1 MSRSVW
7 DPGQTAPYCCWG
19 WRYHLKN
26 ELERPRSRKF
36 LSIGTVTLPHLN
48 LYPYRH
54 TLQLQQHVLCHSPMD
69 ELVFPASS
77 SSCPSPASFSN
88 AGHHQEH
95 EFVPC
100 DVLEG
105 WLGGDDWLDEP
116 PNGVKVTWGGEGSRS
131 PGNDHLSGEP
141 AAPALKR
148 RGRKPGSRNNIN
160 GPALCPVEA
169 ERQRRDKL
177 NRLFCELRAAVP
189 TVSRMDKA
197 SVLADA
203 TTYIAQLRQRVEQL
217 EADAKKKAAAAA
229 LTTVAPSHSFSSSS
243 SLGEKLEVRM
253 VGTEAAALRLTTT
266 AAARHAPARLM
277 LALRSLDLTV
287 SHACV
292 CLVGGM
298 TVQDAV
304 VEVPA
309 ALRDDRA
316 LRAALLHRLQRTS

>member
-1 MSRSVW
+1 
-7 DPGQTAPYCCWG
+7 
-19 WRYHLKN
+19 
-26 ELERPRSRKF
+26 
-36 LSIGTVTLPHLN
+36 
-48 LYPYRH
+48 
-54 TLQLQQHVLCHSPMD
+54 MD

-77 SSCPSPASFSN
+77 SSCPSPASFST

-131 PGNDHLSGEP
+131 PGNDHNHLSGEP

-160 GPALCPVEA
+160 GPALCHVEA
-169 ERQRRDKL
+169 ERQRRGKL

-203 TTYIAQLRQRVEQL
+203 TTYIALLRQRVEQL
-217 EADAKKKAAAAA
+217 EAEAKKAVAASA
-229 LTTVAPSHSFSSSS
+229 TVAPSHSLSSS

-287 SHACV
+287 QHACV

-316 LRAALLHRLQRTS
+316 LRAALLHRLQRTG

>member
-1 MSRSVW
+1 
-7 DPGQTAPYCCWG
+7 
-19 WRYHLKN
+19 
-26 ELERPRSRKF
+26 
-36 LSIGTVTLPHLN
+36 
-48 LYPYRH
+48 
-54 TLQLQQHVLCHSPMD
+54 
-69 ELVFPASS
+69 
-77 SSCPSPASFSN
+77 
-88 AGHHQEH
+88 
-95 EFVPC
+95 
-100 DVLEG
+100 
-105 WLGGDDWLDEP
+105 
-116 PNGVKVTWGGEGSRS
+116 
-131 PGNDHLSGEP
+131 
-141 AAPALKR
+141 
-148 RGRKPGSRNNIN
+148 
-160 GPALCPVEA
+160 VEA

-189 TVSRMDKA
+189 TVSRIDKA

-292 CLVGGM
+292 CLFGGM

>member
-1 MSRSVW
+1 
-7 DPGQTAPYCCWG
+7 
-19 WRYHLKN
+19 
-26 ELERPRSRKF
+26 
-36 LSIGTVTLPHLN
+36 
-48 LYPYRH
+48 
-54 TLQLQQHVLCHSPMD
+54 MD

-95 EFVPC
+95 EFVRC

-148 RGRKPGSRNNIN
+148 RGRKPGSRNNID
-160 GPALCPVEA
+160 GPALCHVEA

-243 SLGEKLEVRM
+243 SLGEKKLEVRM